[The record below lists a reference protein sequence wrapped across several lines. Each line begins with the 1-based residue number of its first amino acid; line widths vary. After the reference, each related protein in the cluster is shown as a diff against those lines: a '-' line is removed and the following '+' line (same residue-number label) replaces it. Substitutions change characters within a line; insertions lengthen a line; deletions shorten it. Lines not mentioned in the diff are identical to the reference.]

1 MLLCSQGGDWSSD
14 GAAGWSL
21 DASLGETGISSA
33 CWVPER
39 VRRAREHPV
48 LLLARPKFLP
58 SKITLSGISPKQF
71 RMGEESLN
79 NA

>member
-21 DASLGETGISSA
+21 DASLGETGSSSA

-39 VRRAREHPV
+39 VRRAWEHPV
-48 LLLARPKFLP
+48 PLLARPKFLP